1 MSENFDALGY
11 YEVLEVTP
19 YASLSQIKTQYYD
32 RAKFWH
38 PDHNENPKAL
48 EIFQKISVAYN
59 ILKEQKTRL
68 KYDLLSI
75 IYSNNDFPEINSL
88 KIYKNQKER
97 DDIAL
102 RVLKQKKITAYIGGY
117 KVKETKDICNYNEAK
132 ELVISTSIHNWLYG
146 WWNFS
151 AFVKNIKAIKFNIDS
166 SKADDKDNIKLLIHN
181 MLAYEQDNNKEMS
194 WIYAKQAYLLAEED
208 SRLKELLTT
217 YIDILDY
224 HPQKTVSIPYWQA
237 KELQRRQFI
246 IPSFLILILAILGI
260 SFFGKIGLI
269 NTGGN
274 KSKSYY
280 SEISVNRGMTI
291 ADDQIE
297 TKIIKIDG
305 DISSS
310 NHLYH
315 LKSDVKIYYGP
326 DERYDVLANGK
337 KGQTVRITGYT
348 PDKKW
353 YKIMIDNGENGY
365 VRDNVLKKGIGNPLP
380 PKTRIYK

>member
-88 KIYKNQKER
+88 KIYKNQKGR

-217 YIDILDY
+217 YIDILGY
-224 HPQKTVSIPYWQA
+224 HPQKTVSIPYWHA

-246 IPSFLILILAILGI
+246 IPSSLILILAILGI

-280 SEISVNRGMTI
+280 SEMSVNGGMTI

-297 TKIIKIDG
+297 TKIIKVDG

-326 DERYDVLANGK
+326 DERYDILANGK

-365 VRDNVLKKGIGNPLP
+365 VRDNMLKKGIGNPLP